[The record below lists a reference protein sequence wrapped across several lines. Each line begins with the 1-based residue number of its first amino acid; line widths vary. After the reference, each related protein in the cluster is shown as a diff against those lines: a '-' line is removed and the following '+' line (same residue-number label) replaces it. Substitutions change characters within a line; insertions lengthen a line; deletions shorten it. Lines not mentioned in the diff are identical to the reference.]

1 MKRFSLFIALL
12 LAVFYL
18 FPEDETSS
26 DDNACD
32 YARKTQSIDV
42 WQKYLEKFPEGKCA
56 FEAES
61 EIEKLKNN
69 DSTEEQPS
77 ETPAE
82 GQKEPE
88 KEPTYIFFTS
98 EPVLYYRPYKT
109 AGIALLVVGLAA
121 DVAGGITYYTGW
133 YKDDSKMMLG
143 GLITTILGV
152 PLWVTGSVLIGIRK
166 PVPNQNVEVS
176 SFSIAPTKG
185 GAYASLGLN
194 F

>member
-121 DVAGGITYYTGW
+121 DVAGGITYYTG
-133 YKDDSKMMLG
+133 
-143 GLITTILGV
+143 ITTRLVWHKNTFSLAQNAAQVNGGKNHNQK
-152 PLWVTGSVLIGIRK
+152 TKKKSIRDC
-166 PVPNQNVEVS
+166 
-176 SFSIAPTKG
+176 
-185 GAYASLGLN
+185 
-194 F
+194 